1 MPEPAPDRTEHRRH
15 PRVVGPFDGRLT
27 GILTTELKVYDLSV
41 GGCLI
46 EFQPPLSPGRRFEM
60 EIELPVEGWVS
71 MTAESLRVFDG
82 FGFAARF
89 VEMDD
94 DMHLRLSLTIAS
106 LSEP

>member
-46 EFQPPLSPGRRFEM
+46 EFHPPLSPGRRFEM